1 MEIGISSY
9 AYRWAIRGGH
19 MDAFAL
25 LERAHDAGARVV
37 QICDNLPLDGLPEG
51 RLADLARCAG
61 QLGLTL
67 EVGIKGSQP
76 KHLRRNLDVARRL
89 DARLMRVVLTMPE
102 WEPTIDEMVDI
113 FRSLLPDLR
122 AASVTVGIENHFHL
136 RPRDLARLIEAVDDP
151 LVGVCLD
158 PLNSIVKFV
167 GVAETVE
174 TLAPWVVSVHAKD
187 AVVTRPGTGFY
198 ICGCPLG
205 EGLVD
210 IPGMLDAVRAAGR
223 PSNVL
228 AECWMDRLDDEA
240 GTLAQE
246 EDWVRRGVEYLR
258 QIEVGSRE

>member
-76 KHLRRNLDVARRL
+76 KHLRRNLNVARRL

-198 ICGCPLG
+198 ISGCPLG

-246 EDWVRRGVEYLR
+246 EDWVRRGVRYLEGL
-258 QIEVGSRE
+258 EVGSWD